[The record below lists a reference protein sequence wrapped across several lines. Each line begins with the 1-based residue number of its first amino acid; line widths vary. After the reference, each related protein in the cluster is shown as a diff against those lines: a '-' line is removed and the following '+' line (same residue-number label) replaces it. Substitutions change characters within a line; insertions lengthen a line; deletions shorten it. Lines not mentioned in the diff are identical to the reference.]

1 MDQNGTEKNMEQASA
16 SSRPDQLK
24 KIGVFG
30 GSFDPIH
37 IGHLAI
43 AQEARWQFG
52 LDVVLFMVT
61 AHPPHKKE
69 PEAPVEHRLKM
80 VESAIED
87 EPYFESSRIEIERG
101 GDSYTAETLRQ
112 LRKMYPQASLY
123 LIVGSDSAIDFST
136 WKNPEEVIEMANVV
150 IASRPGFDLSLM
162 EPRLKGKAEISRFP
176 ALELSSTTIR
186 ERLRSGRPIR
196 FLVPEVVERYICE
209 HGLYSG

>member
-1 MDQNGTEKNMEQASA
+1 MDQNGTEKNMEQASG

-43 AQEARWQFG
+43 AQEARWQFE

-69 PEAPVEHRLKM
+69 PEAPVEHRLRM

-87 EPYFESSRIEIERG
+87 EPYFEPSRIEIERG

-162 EPRLKGKAEISRFP
+162 EPRLKGKADISRFP

-196 FLVPEVVERYICE
+196 FLVPEVVERYIRE

>member
-1 MDQNGTEKNMEQASA
+1 MDRNGTEKNMEQASG

-87 EPYFESSRIEIERG
+87 EPHFQSSRIEIERG

-112 LRKMYPQASLY
+112 LRKMHPQASLY

-150 IASRPGFDLSLM
+150 IASRPGFDLSRM
-162 EPRLKGKAEISRFP
+162 EPRLKGKAEISQFP

-186 ERLRSGRPIR
+186 ERLRNGRPIR
-196 FLVPEVVERYICE
+196 FLVPEVVERYIRE

>member
-1 MDQNGTEKNMEQASA
+1 MDRSGTEKNMEQASG
-16 SSRPDQLK
+16 SPRPDQPR

-69 PEAPVEHRLKM
+69 PEAPVEHRLRM
-80 VESAIED
+80 VESAIEN
-87 EPYFESSRIEIERG
+87 EPYFEPSRIEIERG

-112 LRKMYPQASLY
+112 LRRIYPQASLY

-150 IASRPGFDLSLM
+150 IASRPGFDLSRM

>member
-1 MDQNGTEKNMEQASA
+1 MDRSGTEKNMERASG
-16 SSRPDQLK
+16 SPRPDQPR

-52 LDVVLFMVT
+52 LDVVLFIVT

-69 PEAPVEHRLKM
+69 PEAPIEHRLRM
-80 VESAIED
+80 VESAIEN
-87 EPYFESSRIEIERG
+87 EPYFEPSRIEIERG

-112 LRKMYPQASLY
+112 LRRIFPQASLY

-150 IASRPGFDLSLM
+150 IALRPGFDLSLM